1 MILKMMMMAM
11 AMAKMM
17 MTMHDDNG
25 SDDSIFFQRN
35 CDSIL
40 VSPMREEEL
49 KDNAMVNIIL
59 YHHPTIHQLK
69 QACFGEGVKK
79 RIYPTLRLT
88 VRVDDHD
95 NHC

>member
-1 MILKMMMMAM
+1 ML
-11 AMAKMM
+11 
-17 MTMHDDNG
+17 
-25 SDDSIFFQRN
+25 FQRN

-69 QACFGEGVKK
+69 RACFGKGLKK
-79 RIYPTLRLT
+79 GISYGQVMIMIAYKVSLAIVVIIMIITITSIVIMMLIY
-88 VRVDDHD
+88 D
-95 NHC
+95 